1 MMMAEEAAAA
11 SPAISNRT
19 AVWSEICRLHAV
31 YNPGA
36 SMSELALHVRGQLE
50 KRQPD
55 MLALLE
61 TLTRIDSGSYD
72 VEGVLQVQAIV
83 ADVLVR
89 QGFVIDRLPIADRA
103 PLLRA
108 TLRQPGRGRLLI
120 LGHADTVWPKGT
132 VAEWPFTIDGDTAT
146 APGVGDMK
154 AALVMGCFALD
165 AFMQAAD
172 GRFETIT
179 FLVVS
184 DEELGSVGS
193 RAMIEAEAQRHDW
206 ALTLEPARPGGGLVT
221 ARNAVGA
228 VMLHA
233 VGVTAHSGVDYARGR
248 SAVRALAGLVTRI
261 EAMTDLD
268 AGLILNCG
276 IFRGGV
282 ARQVVPSDAEIH
294 LDLRATSTAALE
306 ATLLQIDTLIAG
318 AARDG
323 VTIQRLGGLTRPAW
337 QPGVADQLYAMAA
350 KVADALGIPVFQT
363 RSSGGSDG
371 SFPAG
376 MGIPTLD
383 GLGPVCR
390 HSCSRDEVVEIST
403 IAERGALFAGLLAQL
418 PATLG

>member
-1 MMMAEEAAAA
+1 
-11 SPAISNRT
+11 
-19 AVWSEICRLHAV
+19 
-31 YNPGA
+31 
-36 SMSELALHVRGQLE
+36 MSELALHVRGILG

-61 TLTRIDSGSYD
+61 TLTGIDSGSYD
-72 VEGVLQVQAIV
+72 VAGVAEVQAVI
-83 ADVLVR
+83 ADVLAR
-89 QGFVIDRLPIADRA
+89 QGFAIDRLPVADRA

-108 TLRQPGRGRLLI
+108 TLRQGGRGRLLI

-132 VAEWPFTIDGDTAT
+132 VAEWPFVIDGDTAS

-154 AALVMGCFALD
+154 AALVMACFALD
-165 AFMQAAD
+165 AFAPVAAE
-172 GRFETIT
+172 RFDTIT

-193 RAMIEAEAQRHDW
+193 RALIEAEARRHDW

-228 VMLHA
+228 VMLRA
-233 VGVTAHSGVDYARGR
+233 TGVTAHSGVDYARGR

-282 ARQVVPSDAEIH
+282 ARQVVPAEAEIH
-294 LDLRATSTAALE
+294 LDLRAASTAALE
-306 ATLLQIDTLIAG
+306 AVLHRIDTLIAD
-318 AARDG
+318 ATPDG
-323 VTIQRLGGLTRPAW
+323 VTIERRGGLTRPAW
-337 QPGVADQLYAMAA
+337 RPGVADPLYTKAA
-350 KVADALGIPVFQT
+350 KVADALAIPIFAAW
-363 RSSGGSDG
+363 SSGGSDG

-390 HSCSRDEVVEIST
+390 HSCSRDEVAEISS
-403 IAERGALFAGLLAQL
+403 IAQRGALFAGLLAQL
-418 PATLG
+418 PASLD